1 MTRSWRSRWTRA
13 DIVCHDGGTTYRR
26 HAALAGAV
34 CAPFKKYLTSCEYPA
49 FKTRGRARSA
59 AFGRSGQLIERIE
72 DRQSGE
78 VEGRER
84 VPSLVQLANRG

>member
-34 CAPFKKYLTSCEYPA
+34 CAPFKKYLTSCEIPG
-49 FKTRGRARSA
+49 FQDPR
-59 AFGRSGQLIERIE
+59 
-72 DRQSGE
+72 
-78 VEGRER
+78 
-84 VPSLVQLANRG
+84 